1 MRGLR
6 IGQVPPFV
14 FFFLGEILQ
23 GPFLLMKSYRCR
35 HGPERCRFPH
45 GEAELQYW
53 QQRQAQQ
60 VASKAE

>member
-1 MRGLR
+1 M
-6 IGQVPPFV
+6 PPV
-14 FFFLGEILQ
+14 FFFLVGYEILQ
-23 GPFLLMKSYRCR
+23 GPFLLMKSSRCR